1 MWVCLLTVAEHIY
14 LHKKQD
20 HMRSSNF
27 PLWLC
32 LWLRSMNFCPN
43 SLLWSLSLSKPSGW
57 TFLSNVRLWSESN
70 LEVCFFDF
78 ICTITYVLVNCKS
91 NYALP
96 HSLKTLRICCVCVC
110 VILTRYWIAQWNIS
124 KVKICYF
131 LMHIWNSLTG
141 YNWYINWR

>member
-1 MWVCLLTVAEHIY
+1 MSLFADSCWTHLPLQETRSYEKQQLSIMTMSVTEEYELLP
-14 LHKKQD
+14 Q
-20 HMRSSNF
+20 
-27 PLWLC
+27 
-32 LWLRSMNFCPN
+32 
-43 SLLWSLSLSKPSGW
+43 LWSLSLSKPSGW